1 MDDIM
6 SNDSRPSVTPILHGN
21 GTKMMLP
28 PQTRDLAE
36 RLIANEGAAG
46 NTSEPMEFAAFRVCE
61 TLRRPVCALAGVP
74 GFRSLLSR
82 ALALAVV
89 EAPILSAVQVAAD
102 GSLHGLDELGRQ
114 IDKDQVREGGVIL
127 IAQLLGLLLT
137 FIGET
142 MTSRLV
148 TSEVLPPLR
157 SIPNIGV
164 RTGFELILNEVDQ
177 LKSVSARLEGL
188 ADQHPPFTEA
198 LMTVAGNIRNTATVL
213 AVLVEVRS
221 PRPN

>member
-82 ALALAVV
+82 ALTLARAG
-89 EAPILSAVQVAAD
+89 APCLSAVQVAAD
-102 GSLHGLDELGRQ
+102 GSLEGLDELGRQ

-127 IAQLLGLLLT
+127 ISQLLGLLLT
-137 FIGET
+137 FIGEA

-148 TSEVLPPLR
+148 TSEVLPPYR
-157 SIPNIGV
+157 SIPQIGV

-177 LKSVSARLEGL
+177 LNGVSARLEGL